1 MYPVLWQI
9 GNFELRSYGVIV
21 AASYLLG
28 VWLSMKEARGN
39 GLESQI
45 VHDFAVY
52 ALIGGLIGARL
63 SFVLFSQPT
72 YFRQNPWEIPTIWR
86 GGMNIIGSLIDD
98 FAIAVWFCRARKI
111 SFLQL
116 G

>member
-63 SFVLFSQPT
+63 SFVLFSQPA
-72 YFRQNPWEIPTIWR
+72 YFRQNPWVFPAIWR
-86 GGMNIIGSLIDD
+86 GGMCVILSVSGGLVVAIWWWLPTWRSGGQ
-98 FAIAVWFCRARKI
+98 FA
-111 SFLQL
+111 
-116 G
+116 